1 MTTTTAINLCSAPI
15 KYTTNKNGLFLRH
28 CGRNLRSVCAC
39 VWMFDCESVRI
50 EKEATN
56 GPNFFNFIWNLNWKK
71 EQLQTTTNFH
81 FWRQNARAC
90 KNCEL
95 FCNFRKKTE
104 FYKFIKFW
112 VMSAS
117 MRVQCNMICVYNNL
131 CNRNYFLFKEI
142 FFVFEPHVSLL
153 RYANSKYNTVHV
165 CVCVFSF
172 SLFSL
177 IQLEIRMQNQ
187 ASFSWSNLFF
197 ESF

>member
-1 MTTTTAINLCSAPI
+1 MVEICARCV
-15 KYTTNKNGLFLRH
+15 R
-28 CGRNLRSVCAC
+28 AC

-142 FFVFEPHVSLL
+142 FLCSNRTFHGCDMPIWNIILCMC
-153 RYANSKYNTVHV
+153 V
-165 CVCVFSF
+165 CVCF
-172 SLFSL
+172 LFL
-177 IQLEIRMQNQ
+177 FFL
-187 ASFSWSNLFF
+187 WSNWKFECKIKLHFHGAIYFLNLFKLDVKKTTKN
-197 ESF
+197 ELLELINLWLINKWNL